1 MEEGEAQEEGESYIG
16 SRSRETVTELEIHTV
31 AGVLMECPGQGLH
44 SALVWS
50 LSGLLKKMPGGYCFI
65 SPPNVYMSSTGLVPG
80 SIGGYTARWC
90 QRAV

>member
-1 MEEGEAQEEGESYIG
+1 MKNLA
-16 SRSRETVTELEIHTV
+16 L
-31 AGVLMECPGQGLH
+31 LFH
-44 SALVWS
+44 SATRRNDSNIHNTLFS
-50 LSGLLKKMPGGYCFI
+50 QKALFLLFDTRVNGFI